1 MFRTIRTKFAVGF
14 FVIFCVSFLLLNQ
27 IIAGII
33 ASGNR
38 KIITDDLIGL
48 KNNSG
53 VYVRQAFLINHYAS
67 DEIYFAQMAEEM
79 VGDLRHATSNAVSA
93 YSPAGELLYASDKAA
108 FSGGPA
114 DDLRHAV
121 GGETAYS
128 VSYEHGT
135 ASVLYAYPV
144 VVDGKKV
151 GILRFAKDYSP
162 LYEQS
167 RRILDSLYYIALAVF
182 AAAFLFAYLLS
193 RHVTV
198 PIVKLTKASS
208 QVTDGDLDVNLAIR
222 RRDEVGRLADNFNT
236 MIGKIR
242 GQIATIES
250 DRDRL
255 KGLNAQR
262 KQFFDN
268 VTHELKTPLTSIIGY
283 AEMIRSNGADDP
295 AFFAK
300 GMDHIVQESR
310 RLHELVVHLL
320 EQSNPRTEL
329 RADELERLD
338 AARLLRDVCESM
350 TFKAERYGKAI
361 ACAADDGLFV
371 EGDADQLRQL
381 FINLIDNAI
390 KYGDAGTEIDVRA
403 EREAG
408 TVGCRIDSIGE
419 PIGDAQ
425 LARIF
430 EPFYRGEAGSG
441 ETGSV
446 GLGLSIGHAIVGRH
460 GGTIQIE
467 SDGSIGRRTT
477 VRVELPY
484 AAERGM
490 FER

>member
-14 FVIFCVSFLLLNQ
+14 FVIFCLSFLLLNQ

-38 KIITDDLIGL
+38 KIITEDLVGL
-48 KNNSG
+48 KNNSS

-79 VGDLRHATSNAVSA
+79 VGDLRHATSDDVSA
-93 YSPAGELLYASDKAA
+93 YSTAGELLYASDKSA
-108 FSGGPA
+108 FSAARA

-121 GGETAYS
+121 DGETAYS
-128 VSYEHGT
+128 LFYEQGT
-135 ASVLYAYPV
+135 AAVRYAYPV
-144 VVDGKKV
+144 VVDGKRV

-193 RHVTV
+193 RHITV

-208 QVTDGDLDVNLAIR
+208 QVTAGMLDVHLKIR

-236 MIGKIR
+236 MIGKLR
-242 GQIATIES
+242 GQFATIES

-255 KGLNAQR
+255 KALNAQR

-295 AFFAK
+295 VFFDK
-300 GMDHIVQESR
+300 GMGHIVQESR

-320 EQSNPRTEL
+320 EQSNPRTEPQ
-329 RADELERLD
+329 ADDLERLD
-338 AARLLRDVCESM
+338 AARLLWDVCESM
-350 TFKAERYGKAI
+350 AFKAERYRKTI

-371 EGDADQLRQL
+371 NGDADQLRQL
-381 FINLIDNAI
+381 FINLVDNAI
-390 KYGDAGTEIDVRA
+390 KYSDAGTVIDVRA
-403 EREAG
+403 EREAA
-408 TVGCRIDSIGE
+408 TVRLRIGSTGE

-425 LARIF
+425 LERIF
-430 EPFYRGEAGSG
+430 EPFYRGEAGSA
-441 ETGSV
+441 EAGSA
-446 GLGLSIGHAIVGRH
+446 GLGLSISRAIVERH
-460 GGTIQIE
+460 GGIIRIE
-467 SDGSIGRRTT
+467 GEGRRTSAL
-477 VRVELPY
+477 VELPY
-484 AAERGM
+484 AAERRM